1 MATAH
6 TFTLTIARVDEPVF
20 AGEAVSVLVPA
31 ADGMMEVLAHHTP
44 LITNLKSGTVTVTDA
59 DNQKHS
65 YDIKAGTIEIAHNT
79 VTILI

>member
-20 AGEAVSVLVPA
+20 VGEAISVLVPA
-31 ADGMMEVLAHHTP
+31 ADGMMEVLAQHTP
-44 LITNLKSGTVTVTDA
+44 LITNLKAGTLTVTDA
-59 DNQKHS
+59 EEKKHN
-65 YDIKAGTIEIAHNT
+65 YDIYAGTIEIAHNM

>member
-1 MATAH
+1 MATQH

-20 AGEAVSVLVPA
+20 SGEALSVLVPA

-44 LITNLKSGTVTVTDA
+44 LITNLKAGTLTVTDA
-59 DNQKHS
+59 EAKKES
-65 YDIKAGTIEIAHNT
+65 FAIKAGTIEISDNK